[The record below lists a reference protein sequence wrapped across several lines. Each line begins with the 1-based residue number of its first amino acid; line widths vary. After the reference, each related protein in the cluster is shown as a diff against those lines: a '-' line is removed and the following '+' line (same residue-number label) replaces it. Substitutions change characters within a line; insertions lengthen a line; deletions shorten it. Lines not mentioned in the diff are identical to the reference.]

1 MKLKLKSKDFNKL
14 KIENCYLLSD
24 IMNILEIDTFFENC
38 NLFLQQVFKKMSCG
52 KIKTI
57 FIKEIN

>member
-38 NLFLQQVFKKMSCG
+38 NLFL
-52 KIKTI
+52 
-57 FIKEIN
+57 

>member
-24 IMNILEIDTFFENC
+24 IMNILEIDAFFENC
-38 NLFLQQVFKKMSCG
+38 NLFLQQIFKKMSCG

>member
-38 NLFLQQVFKKMSCG
+38 NLFLQQIFKKMSCG